1 MKSAI
6 GIDLGG
12 TQIKGVLITNEGE
25 MLRKEVRATQDDGGD
40 SREWAGI
47 IRALVRQLGN
57 DLPAGIS
64 APGLAARDRRSIAF
78 LPGRL
83 HGLEGLDW
91 GEYLGRSDL
100 VPTANDAHS
109 SLIGEAWIGAAR
121 GLRHAILLT
130 LGTGVG
136 GAILSD
142 GKLLRGHLGRAG
154 HFGHACLDVHGPPSI
169 TGMPGA
175 LECAIGNWNI
185 RDRTGGRFATTHAL
199 LDAYRRG
206 DEFARSVWLASIR
219 ALACALAS
227 FINILDPEAIILGG
241 GIAQAGDALF
251 DPLRE
256 ELAQVEWRPAGHA
269 VRILPAKLGEWAG
282 AIGAA
287 REALLLSAES

>member
-1 MKSAI
+1 
-6 GIDLGG
+6 
-12 TQIKGVLITNEGE
+12 
-25 MLRKEVRATQDDGGD
+25 
-40 SREWAGI
+40 
-47 IRALVRQLGN
+47 
-57 DLPAGIS
+57 
-64 APGLAARDRRSIAF
+64 
-78 LPGRL
+78 
-83 HGLEGLDW
+83 
-91 GEYLGRSDL
+91 
-100 VPTANDAHS
+100 
-109 SLIGEAWIGAAR
+109 
-121 GLRHAILLT
+121 
-130 LGTGVG
+130 
-136 GAILSD
+136 
-142 GKLLRGHLGRAG
+142 
-154 HFGHACLDVHGPPSI
+154 
-169 TGMPGA
+169 MPGA

-199 LDAYRRG
+199 LDAYRSG